1 LRDLSTSEPEDVPK
15 GNIPGEGAF
24 LALLE
29 KLGIGTHRGQQLGVG
44 SPDVPGFRTNCA
56 LCCDLD
62 EAELAGLPRFAAA
75 TRSRWDYKLVER
87 ADIDSMIV
95 VAAVVADDNDAFPSL
110 RLSFL
115 YVCACAGPVKARPAR

>member
-1 LRDLSTSEPEDVPK
+1 
-15 GNIPGEGAF
+15 
-24 LALLE
+24 
-29 KLGIGTHRGQQLGVG
+29 VG

-62 EAELAGLPRFAAA
+62 EADLVELPRFAAA
-75 TRSRWDYKLVER
+75 TRSRWEYKLFER

-95 VAAVVADDNDAFPSL
+95 VDAVVADDDNKFPSL